1 MTSLATVKQPKK
13 QPKAVAKKKKTTISS
28 ISIDGTSNLVVE
40 KKIISEDTD
49 TFECKTD
56 TYPLT
61 EVTKEELFQLRVSG
75 KPGFVLKKDNS
86 YFYTEI
92 PRTLSLVSND
102 ILGKHKCPDCKNFF
116 SSTDVCPKV
125 KDPSFSWFTRRLPSS
140 KEEIPKFIAHAVEE
154 SSRIEKFPF
163 ITQGYETFNCP
174 AEAFVVI
181 RCSCY
186 GSFSMPKTKNSYY

>member
-1 MTSLATVKQPKK
+1 MTNLTKVEWPKV
-13 QPKAVAKKKKTTISS
+13 VAKKKKTTISS
-28 ISIDGTSNLVVE
+28 IYLDGTSSLVVE
-40 KKIISEDTD
+40 KKIISEDSD

-61 EVTKEELFQLRVSG
+61 PVNVEEISKLRASG
-75 KPGFVLKKDNS
+75 NPGFVLKNEGS

-102 ILGKHKCPDCKNFF
+102 ILGNHKCPYCKHFF
-116 SSTDVCPKV
+116 SSTAPCPKLT
-125 KDPSFSWFTRRLPSS
+125 DPSLSWFTRRLPASE
-140 KEEIPKFIAHAVEE
+140 EEIPKFIERAVEQ

-163 ITQGYETFNCP
+163 IIKGYETFNCP

-181 RCSCY
+181 ICSRY
-186 GSFSMPKTKNSYY
+186 DSFPAAKTKNSYY